1 MTHVTLKCLKD
12 LNFNENILVSRF
24 IFIINVEWLVGDTG
38 MVTLS
43 YLLKQLLESLYFSPL
58 GLFNCWRTVGNSP
71 LKQNWGYCLN
81 FSPSTQNFSVQL
93 VKQKGVSVW
102 WGSANTLFPG
112 TEENYFLFLINW
124 GFSSAKHLSIY
135 WAFNGSPIAFNLE
148 EFTFVTT
155 SASRQW
161 HVSTGLEFGMC

>member
-1 MTHVTLKCLKD
+1 MSS
-12 LNFNENILVSRF
+12 VS
-24 IFIINVEWLVGDTG
+24 
-38 MVTLS
+38 
-43 YLLKQLLESLYFSPL
+43 SLWNRKGFQWDEGEQAHFFS
-58 GLFNCWRTVGNSP
+58 
-71 LKQNWGYCLN
+71 
-81 FSPSTQNFSVQL
+81 
-93 VKQKGVSVW
+93 
-102 WGSANTLFPG
+102 G

-135 WAFNGSPIAFNLE
+135 WAFNQSPIAFNLE